1 MTINHKMEKIKEL
14 IEKQEYQDAFDRTEI
29 LLKEQPE
36 DLELLC
42 MKADILK
49 KLNKFTDAINLYI
62 VIIDKYPDYKKAQV
76 EKDLLHVVMLQ
87 DNKDIFACTNLH
99 DDPWA

>member
-1 MTINHKMEKIKEL
+1 MNKVKEL
-14 IEKQEYQDAFDRTEI
+14 IELQKYQDAYDRVED
-29 LLKEQPE
+29 LLKEKSE
-36 DLELLC
+36 DLELMC
-42 MKADILK
+42 MKTEILK
-49 KLNKFTDAINLYI
+49 KLNRFTDAINLYI
-62 VIIDKYPDYKKAQV
+62 NIIEKHPNYKKAQV